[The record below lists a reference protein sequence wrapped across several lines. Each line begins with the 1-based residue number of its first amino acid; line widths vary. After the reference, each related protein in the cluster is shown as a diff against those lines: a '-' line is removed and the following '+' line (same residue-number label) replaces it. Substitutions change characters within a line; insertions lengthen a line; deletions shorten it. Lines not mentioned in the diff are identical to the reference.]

1 MNIQEQLQNDVKVA
15 MRAGDRPRV
24 DVIRMALAALQSAR
38 LALVGAE
45 YDKALAA
52 APKVL
57 DDRGQVV
64 PPEIVIDRNLQ
75 LSETA
80 MQETLAKEVKRR
92 YDAAE
97 LYRKGGRPELAAQ
110 EEAEAAILEEYLPR
124 QLTSE
129 ELRPLLVEA
138 IGALGASSIADMGRV
153 MPALIQQFK
162 GRADG
167 RIISQL
173 AREILSQPN

>member
-1 MNIQEQLQNDVKVA
+1 MTMNIQEQLQNDVKAA

-38 LALVGAE
+38 LALVEAE

-52 APKVL
+52 APKEL

-64 PPEIVIDRNLQ
+64 PTELTTDRNLQ
-75 LSETA
+75 VSGTG
-80 MQETLAKEVKRR
+80 MQETVAKEVKRR

-110 EEAEAAILEEYLPR
+110 EEAEAAVLEEYLPR
-124 QLTSE
+124 QLTLE
-129 ELRPLLVEA
+129 ELRPLLEEA
-138 IGALGASSIADMGRV
+138 IGTLGASGIADMGRV
-153 MPALIQQFK
+153 MPVLIQQFK
-162 GRADG
+162 GRAD
-167 RIISQL
+167 
-173 AREILSQPN
+173 

>member
-1 MNIQEQLQNDVKVA
+1 MMNIQEQLQSDLKNA

-24 DVIRMALAALQSAR
+24 DVIRMALAALQNAR
-38 LALVGAE
+38 LALVEAE

-52 APKVL
+52 APKVV
-57 DDRGQVV
+57 DERGQVV
-64 PPEIVIDRNLQ
+64 TPEIVIDRNLP
-75 LSETA
+75 LSEIA

-97 LYRKGGRPELAAQ
+97 LYRKGGRAELAAQ
-110 EEAEAAILEEYLPR
+110 EESEAAILEEYLPR
-124 QLTSE
+124 QLTAE

-138 IGALGASSIADMGRV
+138 IDAQGASGIADMGRV

-167 RIISQL
+167 RVISQL
-173 AREILSQPN
+173 AREILSQK